1 MGIEEIKDYII
12 ENFERVHIM
21 ESGNDLFFMHDKDA
35 KMPFATIVASDN
47 EYDHVSHLDRDGFYR
62 LNVGIDKKQFE
73 TLFENIPKKKG
84 IGAYLDSDMDFT
96 KEDKILPHPVYGSM
110 YWVCVVNPSKETFES
125 LKEYLTI
132 SYSKVSK

>member
-1 MGIEEIKDYII
+1 MKIEEIKNYII
-12 ENFERVHIM
+12 ENFEGINIM
-21 ESGNDLFFMHDKDA
+21 KSGGDLFFMYDENA

-47 EYDHVSHLDRDGFYR
+47 EYDNVSNLNRDGFYR
-62 LNVGIDKKQFE
+62 LNVGVDKKQFE
-73 TLFENIPKKKG
+73 RLFENTPKKKG